1 MASYRSYSYAVEGYK
16 KWSKYRIMKGY
27 EKEDNTNTIR

>member
-16 KWSKYRIMKGY
+16 KWSKYRMKGY